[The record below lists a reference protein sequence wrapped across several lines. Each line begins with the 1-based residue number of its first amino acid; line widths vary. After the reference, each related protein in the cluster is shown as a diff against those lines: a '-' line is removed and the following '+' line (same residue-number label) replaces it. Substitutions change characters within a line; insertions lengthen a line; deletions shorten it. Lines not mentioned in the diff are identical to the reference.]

1 METQWTTALRRP
13 LSTYKPVIFAP
24 SLEKGGCQRSL
35 DPGRLPRDS
44 LFCLG
49 SSTHLTHP
57 GPTETNSGSRA
68 RQESGCTFVTRH
80 MNGDV
85 PGRAW
90 LRTPPRWGSGG
101 GYSLCF
107 RVCG

>member
-1 METQWTTALRRP
+1 MPEEPGSRKTAQGLP
-13 LSTYKPVIFAP
+13 L
-24 SLEKGGCQRSL
+24 L
-35 DPGRLPRDS
+35 
-44 LFCLG
+44 LG